1 MKMAKKPPTTLVSFK
16 LDNET
21 YKKLLEFYDEWK
33 EELPTVNETGLR
45 VEHSPAIA
53 ARKLMLES
61 LDRWKKKRG

>member
-21 YKKLLEFYDEWK
+21 YKELEEFYDEWK
-33 EELPTVNETGLR
+33 KGLPTVNETGQR
-45 VEHSPAIA
+45 IKHSADIA

-61 LDRWKKKRG
+61 LERWKKKRD

>member
-1 MKMAKKPPTTLVSFK
+1 MSMSKKPPTTLVSFK

-21 YKKLLEFYDEWK
+21 YKLLKEFYEEWK
-33 EELPTVNETGLR
+33 ESLPKVNETGLR

-61 LDRWKKKRG
+61 LERWQKKRD